1 MKGIRKAIIPAAGF
15 GTRHLPITKAVPK
28 EMLPVLSKPAIDYVV
43 SECIAAGINEIC
55 IVISR
60 SKAAIPDYLDHKPE
74 LEAALTKAGK
84 RDLLDVVNPFSGK
97 ADFYFI
103 RQPEM
108 KGTGNAV
115 RICKEFIAGE
125 DFAVLFPDDII
136 DSAVPVI
143 GQLITAYET
152 TGTSIVGVQKMPP
165 EQAKMLNPLSLAF
178 VGDAVYTLF
187 AREKVIQHSDA
198 KNNVLHGRATV
209 LVKAAGQADKADEIL
224 PLLTSDEADIFR
236 RAKNCKAHTVAKH
249 ATLADYKKATAF
261 EALVGYLYLTGQKDR
276 LQFLLSERDNICQ
289 E

>member
-1 MKGIRKAIIPAAGF
+1 MSF
-15 GTRHLPITKAVPK
+15 F
-28 EMLPVLSKPAIDYVV
+28 E
-43 SECIAAGINEIC
+43 N
-55 IVISR
+55 
-60 SKAAIPDYLDHKPE
+60 
-74 LEAALTKAGK
+74 
-84 RDLLDVVNPFSGK
+84 
-97 ADFYFI
+97 
-103 RQPEM
+103 
-108 KGTGNAV
+108 
-115 RICKEFIAGE
+115 
-125 DFAVLFPDDII
+125 
-136 DSAVPVI
+136 
-143 GQLITAYET
+143 
-152 TGTSIVGVQKMPP
+152 MPP

-236 RAKNCKAHTVAKH
+236 RAKNCKVHTVAKH

-261 EALVGYLYLTGQKDR
+261 EALVGYLYLTGQNDR